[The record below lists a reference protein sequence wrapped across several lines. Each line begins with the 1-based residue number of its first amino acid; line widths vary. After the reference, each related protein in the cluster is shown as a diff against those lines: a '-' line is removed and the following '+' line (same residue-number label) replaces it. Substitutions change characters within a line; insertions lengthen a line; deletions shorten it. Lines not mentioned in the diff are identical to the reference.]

1 MSLTTEQKELIAN
14 QSKEA
19 AISFNEQQQYQRDEK
34 SYIQIFAERKEELLA
49 KAGVRNPTTDEIYNI
64 ESTIIQKEIKD
75 ILEDS
80 PRLKRLNKLVEIGAV
95 TLNRHQ
101 HDFPSIELYN
111 DKLENG
117 MYTLMSVEPK
127 HQGKALSEGVDVFV
141 WGTENNYKQGSLK
154 DGLDEA
160 QNMIHKVITE
170 LKEKEDLINSVKHN
184 NRVRPSF

>member
-14 QSKEA
+14 KSKEA
-19 AISFNEQQQYQRDEK
+19 ALAFNEQQQYQRDEK

-49 KAGVRNPTTDEIYNI
+49 KAGVRNPTADEIYNI

-95 TLNRHQ
+95 ILNRHQ

-127 HQGKALSEGVDVFV
+127 QPCKSLSNGVDVFV
-141 WGTENNYKQGSLK
+141 WGTENNHKQASLK

-160 QNMIHKVITE
+160 QNMVYKVITE